1 MASGGGTS
9 NNSAMVGTLGAVEI
23 GLVGIGGYYLSTLVG
38 NNDTSNDLSK
48 AVFPA
53 ICILS
58 GIVLLH
64 TLLWYFYFTFHPV
77 DMNMYFLVSGAFS
90 MIISLSA
97 ICISLTNKS

>member
-1 MASGGGTS
+1 MSSGGEAS
-9 NNSAMVGTLGAVEI
+9 NKAMVSVLGAGEI
-23 GLVGIGGYYLSTLVG
+23 ILVAVGGYYLSQVVG

-48 AVFPA
+48 AIFPV
-53 ICILS
+53 IGILS
-58 GIVLLH
+58 GIVLVH

-90 MIISLSA
+90 MIISLTA